1 MASATPSG
9 DEGELL
15 GAIYAAR
22 FSAREIAG
30 KRMLWDVLVRDVF
43 QRYVPVDGTVLDL
56 GAGRCE
62 FTNAVRARR
71 RIAVDL
77 DPAIRTLAAPGVEAL
92 VTSSTDL
99 GAVATGSVDCVFT
112 SNFFEHLRSSE
123 DLLATLR
130 EVHRVLA
137 LDGRL
142 VVLMPNARYLGGA
155 FWDYLDHHLPLTQHS
170 LAEALTL
177 TGFEVLLSRPRFL
190 PYTVRGRLPV
200 RRVLVR
206 AYLRFPPAWRLLG
219 KQMLVVARPLGTAE
233 RAARPAAP
241 AGH

>member
-1 MASATPSG
+1 MGGGAG
-9 DEGELL
+9 QEDGEFL

-22 FSAREIAG
+22 FSPQEIAQ
-30 KRMLWDVLVRDVF
+30 KRLLWEVLVADVF
-43 QRYVPVDGTVLDL
+43 QRYVPSDGTVLDL

-77 DPAIRTLAAPGVEAL
+77 DPTIRTLVDPGVEAL

-99 GAVATGSVDCVFT
+99 GAVADGSVDCVFT
-112 SNFFEHLRSSE
+112 SNFFEHLPGSAE
-123 DLLATLR
+123 LLATLR
-130 EVHRVLA
+130 EVRRVLA
-137 LDGRL
+137 PGGRL

-170 LAEALTL
+170 LAEALAL
-177 TGFEVLLSRPRFL
+177 EGFAVERSVPRFL

-200 RRVLVR
+200 SRLLIRG
-206 AYLRFPPAWRLLG
+206 YLRFPPAWRVLG
-219 KQMLVVARPLGTAE
+219 RQMLVVARVHPTGGGHAG
-233 RAARPAAP
+233 RAS
-241 AGH
+241 GH

>member
-1 MASATPSG
+1 MG
-9 DEGELL
+9 EEDGELL
-15 GAIYAAR
+15 GAIYRAR
-22 FSAREIAG
+22 FTDREIAQ

-77 DPAIRTLAAPGVEAL
+77 DPAIRTLVDPGVEAL

-99 GAVATGSVDCVFT
+99 GAVADGSVDCVFT
-112 SNFFEHLRSSE
+112 SNFFEHLPDSGA
-123 DLLATLR
+123 LLATLR
-130 EVHRVLA
+130 EVRRVLA
-137 LDGRL
+137 ADGRL
-142 VVLMPNARYLGGA
+142 VILMPNARYLGGA

-177 TGFEVLLSRPRFL
+177 EGFAVERSVPRFL

-200 RRVLVR
+200 SRSLVR
-206 AYLRFPPAWRLLG
+206 GYLRFPPAWRLLG
-219 KQMLVVARPLGTAE
+219 KQMLVVARPSGGGSGPTPM
-233 RAARPAAP
+233 RMGR
-241 AGH
+241 